1 MLVQSRRLIASV
13 ACLALALPLA
23 AHAQARFQIRLAEDA
38 SAEEGDKAK
47 EATEIAIK
55 LPDYW
60 IGVALRETDAS
71 LLAHLKLDFG
81 VMVGEVIDGSPAAAA
96 GLKPLDIITHA
107 GDKEIKSGEDLL
119 KAVGEAK
126 DKELT
131 LTIYREA
138 KKESMKVTPAKRPE
152 DQLAPHPP
160 RAVEAQPR
168 EAVERALR
176 LWKDRAGPLEID
188 LLGPGV
194 VVRAEPAPIPD
205 DMTITVERQGP
216 KSAKITVK
224 QGENSWGATEKEID
238 TLPEVA
244 RPHVRMML
252 GLPADHLFAF
262 GERVKLPMV
271 EAPVAPPR
279 IQPQQLRIELDD
291 PLKRI
296 ETELKKLREEV
307 EDLRKRSEDK

>member
-1 MLVQSRRLIASV
+1 MSWTTWKLIAV
-13 ACLALALPLA
+13 LACLLLAVPRA
-23 AHAQARFQIRLAEDA
+23 ADGQEFKIRVVGDGEQPARVTAE
-38 SAEEGDKAK
+38 
-47 EATEIAIK
+47 

-60 IGVALRETDAS
+60 IGVALRETDPS
-71 LLAHLKLDFG
+71 LLAHLKLEFG
-81 VMVGEVIDGSPAAAA
+81 VMVGQVIDGSPAAKV
-96 GLKPLDIITHA
+96 GLMPLDIITHA
-107 GDKEIKSGEDLL
+107 GDKEIKTGEDLL

-138 KKESMKVTPAKRPE
+138 KKESINVTPAKRPE
-152 DQLAPHPP
+152 DQLAPEPP
-160 RAVEAQPR
+160 RAVETQPR

-176 LWKDRAGPLEID
+176 LWKDRAGPLELD
-188 LLGPGV
+188 LLGPGI

-216 KSAKITVK
+216 KAAKITVK
-224 QGENSWGATEKEID
+224 QGENSWGGNEKEID

-252 GLPADHLFAF
+252 GQATDHLFAF
-262 GERVKLPMV
+262 GETAKLPKVATPV
-271 EAPVAPPR
+271 EPPR
-279 IQPQQLRIELDD
+279 VRRQELRIERDE

-296 ETELKKLREEV
+296 EQELKQLRKEV
-307 EDLRKRSEDK
+307 EELRKRDENK